1 MMKQHHQQ
9 ILLFCFVLVLIHG
22 TVVKENLDGEMCEF
36 RSNKTLSRGKKKGK
50 GGDDDDDDTDEIQ
63 YKITITS

>member
-9 ILLFCFVLVLIHG
+9 IFLFYLFWMNG
-22 TVVKENLDGEMCEF
+22 TVVKENELELDDEMGEYE
-36 RSNKTLSRGKKKGK
+36 SNETLSRGKKNEKG
-50 GGDDDDDDTDEIQ
+50 DDDDDTDEIQ